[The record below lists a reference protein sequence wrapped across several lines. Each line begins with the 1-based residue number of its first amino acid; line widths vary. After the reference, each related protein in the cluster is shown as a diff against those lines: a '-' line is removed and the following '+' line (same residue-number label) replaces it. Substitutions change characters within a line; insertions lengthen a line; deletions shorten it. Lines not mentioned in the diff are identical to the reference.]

1 MGPAHPPRRAPRPR
15 SCYSVDVPPLPTLIA
30 FLAGVLVGAV
40 IVAAVLQRRRA
51 AVMAV
56 MHRRVLP
63 VLERRALMLNI
74 PTQSSPQVN
83 VSGDGE
89 LQLDADD
96 PWSRVLRLADA
107 IDEHEHSQ
115 VGFVDTIRISK
126 NDVDAQVSRTNRKK
140 TG

>member
-1 MGPAHPPRRAPRPR
+1 M
-15 SCYSVDVPPLPTLIA
+15 PPLLILIA
-30 FLAGVLVGAV
+30 FLAGLVVGGV
-40 IVAAVLQRRRA
+40 IVAAVTQRRRA
-51 AVMAV
+51 AVTRAMQQ
-56 MHRRVLP
+56 RVLP
-63 VLERRALMLNI
+63 VLERRALTLNL

-126 NDVDAQVSRTNRKK
+126 NEVDAQVSRTNRKK